1 MQFRGDWDGGK
12 IETKLHDSER
22 AIKSC
27 LTLSEAYEKI
37 KEILAKFKTNFRI
50 RYIKSF
56 NDFTMKIFQ
65 NDIYYVFCYVWIII
79 SSISIYYLFLY
90 FPIKYIK

>member
-1 MQFRGDWDGGK
+1 MQFWEDWDVGK

-50 RYIKSF
+50 RYINSF
-56 NDFTMKIFQ
+56 NNYK
-65 NDIYYVFCYVWIII
+65 NKN
-79 SSISIYYLFLY
+79 L
-90 FPIKYIK
+90 P